1 MSPGAALLVT
11 VNRFTEQPQM
21 RGSLSTAQEWVSLTP
36 KQLRV
41 GFLISGA
48 GREATGQEEIVIPP
62 RNGGGGGISS
72 LGKETFPRGQR
83 GHSLGSG
90 WHTEIFV
97 FSEGR
102 NKNVSTVGTWNAL
115 QREQQDPLGRIQI
128 SQGIS

>member
-1 MSPGAALLVT
+1 VSPGAALLVT

-62 RNGGGGGISS
+62 RNGGGGGNFEPW
-72 LGKETFPRGQR
+72 K
-83 GHSLGSG
+83 
-90 WHTEIFV
+90 
-97 FSEGR
+97 R
-102 NKNVSTVGTWNAL
+102 NL
-115 QREQQDPLGRIQI
+115 
-128 SQGIS
+128 SQGTKGSQLRFWLAHRNLRFLRR